1 MTLTRTPTPRR
12 PLRTLLATSVL
23 LLSFGTPL
31 ALARAL
37 GDAATSTLQHM
48 ALDEKLAHDV
58 YTTLATLYDVPTFA
72 AIASSEATHLA
83 AIQNLMG
90 RYDVID
96 PTLGSGLGDFVD
108 PDFQALYDDLVEQ
121 GSASLE
127 AAAQVGITIEEIDIA
142 DLENAIAATSEADI
156 DRVYTNLLNASES
169 HLRSFTA
176 LAADPDAVASGAGPN
191 GAGGPKAG
199 ARHGPANDATGADRG
214 KANRGRRN

>member
-1 MTLTRTPTPRR
+1 
-12 PLRTLLATSVL
+12 
-23 LLSFGTPL
+23 
-31 ALARAL
+31 
-37 GDAATSTLQHM
+37 
-48 ALDEKLAHDV
+48 
-58 YTTLATLYDVPTFA
+58 
-72 AIASSEATHLA
+72 
-83 AIQNLMG
+83 MG